1 MLRTRYRVPQSR
13 QEFDKGRM
21 KSILTTV
28 LVLTAAMCIAEDKKR
43 TSRIRVQLSAEL
55 APLPPS
61 LRQPIG
67 S

>member
-1 MLRTRYRVPQSR
+1 
-13 QEFDKGRM
+13 M